1 LIAASLFDTNSDST
15 GGVFRGL
22 SSRFEAE
29 QKGGTMRLDGK
40 AAIIT
45 GGGSGIGKAIAK
57 MFAREGASVII
68 AGRTVSQLDNACNE
82 IAAEGGTAHYF
93 AADVSLESNVISL
106 IQEAMRLFGKI
117 DVLVNNSGIAGP
129 TSKVIDMDLNKWNE
143 TLAINLTGSMLC
155 AREAL
160 KYMTAAK
167 SGSII
172 NVVSEAGRAGDGRS
186 GYPLRCA
193 YCASKM
199 GQIGLTE
206 TLAVEMGE
214 YGIRVNAV
222 SPGPIQGERIFNVVR
237 NRVAAT
243 GASFDDT
250 LKVLAANNSLKRLA
264 TEEEV
269 AAVAL
274 FLASDE
280 SAGVTGQTVPV
291 SCGQH
296 ITF

>member
-1 LIAASLFDTNSDST
+1 
-15 GGVFRGL
+15 
-22 SSRFEAE
+22 
-29 QKGGTMRLDGK
+29 MRLDGK
-40 AAIIT
+40 AALIT
-45 GGGSGIGKAIAK
+45 GGGAGIGKAIAK
-57 MFAREGASVII
+57 MFAKEGASVII
-68 AGRTVSQLDNACNE
+68 AGRTVGQLETTCNE
-82 IAAEGGTAHYF
+82 IAKEGGKAHYF
-93 AADVSLESNVISL
+93 AADVSSENNVIAL
-106 IQEAMRLFGKI
+106 IQETIRLFGKI

-129 TSKVIDMDLNKWNE
+129 TAKVIDMDLNKWNE

-160 KYMTAAK
+160 KHMVEAK
-167 SGSII
+167 KGCII
-172 NVVSEAGRAGDGRS
+172 NVVSEAGRAGDGRA

-193 YCASKM
+193 YCSSKM

-206 TLAVEMGE
+206 TLAAEVGE

-250 LKVLAANNSLKRLA
+250 LKALAANNSLKRLA

-269 AAVAL
+269 ASVAL

-280 SAGVTGQTVPV
+280 SSGVTGQTVPV
-291 SCGQH
+291 SCGQR

>member
-1 LIAASLFDTNSDST
+1 
-15 GGVFRGL
+15 
-22 SSRFEAE
+22 
-29 QKGGTMRLDGK
+29 MRLDGK
-40 AAIIT
+40 VALIT
-45 GGGSGIGKAIAK
+45 GGGTGIGKAIAK
-57 MFAREGASVII
+57 VFAKEGASVMI
-68 AGRTVSQLDNACNE
+68 AGRTVGQLEITCNE
-82 IAAEGGTAHYF
+82 IAKEGGKAHYL
-93 AADVSLESNVISL
+93 AADVSSENNVIAL
-106 IQEAMRLFGKI
+106 VQEAIRLFGKI

-160 KYMTAAK
+160 KHMIEAK

-172 NVVSEAGRAGDGRS
+172 NVVSEAGRAGDGRA

-193 YCASKM
+193 YCSSKM

-206 TLAVEMGE
+206 TLAAEVGE

-250 LKVLAANNSLKRLA
+250 LKALAANNSLKRLA

-280 SAGVTGQTVPV
+280 SSGVTGQTVPV
-291 SCGQH
+291 SCGQR